1 MSNLKDKNYKGI
13 SIKVVAALNAVVA
26 IFVLTIV
33 IVLIGFHLFRNSVM
47 ESYEREVLKRLN
59 PDYKPDQE

>member
-33 IVLIGFHLFRNSVM
+33 VVLIGFHLSGTA
-47 ESYEREVLKRLN
+47 
-59 PDYKPDQE
+59 